1 MKTKITIFLLVLMFS
16 AFAASAW
23 GSDDTTNNTL
33 YGLSAGNLTMTGEFN
48 TFIGYASGNANT
60 SGYNNAFL
68 GAYAG
73 NINSTGHDNTFLGHE
88 AGSYNTTGYN
98 NTYIGSYAGYFNDS
112 GIGNVFIGYN
122 AGYNETT
129 SNKLYIDNSDTDTP
143 LIYGEFDTNIV
154 TVHGNLGIGTKV
166 PVRQL
171 HVVGDQAVFR
181 MDRPTDTAAFMLV
194 RTDAGGTPLKT
205 FVVGAN
211 ASGSNSGSFVI
222 NDLGTAVSGAGT
234 RRLTIDNNGNATFTN
249 SVYALSFVPTSSI
262 AYKTNVKTFEN
273 ALETVKKLRGVRF
286 DWKDSN
292 KASVGL
298 IAEEVENVVPEVVAH
313 EGKRVTGLNYDSLV
327 GVLVEAVK
335 EQQKL
340 IEAQKETV
348 AQQERTI
355 SALSEKVAQLERTF
369 ILSNAVSKAD

>member
-181 MDRPTDTAAFMLV
+181 MDRPADTAAFMLV